1 MLDLVGAPSYCAH
14 EHWGSLASI
23 GTAQGWFRGDMQDG
37 AEPSRRTGLL
47 DLLLDPY
54 LGGHLA
60 AAGDSP
66 EQLARDSEG
75 IGIHELAADDLP
87 RAMELAR
94 PSLQR
99 QRFTGT
105 YACIARGCGLL
116 HEAQLA
122 LDDPGTWLA
131 LDASIAI
138 AYRDLHAWHPR
149 AMAKAGFTHLIRP
162 VQPEFYWDQ
171 APAAAKERRYL
182 RTVLRIDPLLTFWQP
197 ECRRRERLAEWVGI
211 DPVDAAS
218 WREFTA
224 RLFDA
229 AEAGGA
235 LGIKQLQAYTRD
247 LAFASRSDAEVRFRG
262 DLAAA
267 QVCAFQDWV
276 VHACCER
283 AHERGWPHQ
292 IHVGT
297 ANLSR
302 SDPLPLETLA
312 RRYPKMQLVLLHCW
326 PFLKESGW
334 LAKYLPNVYLDACW
348 LPILSPAHL
357 ERALHTWLA
366 YVPQHKIM
374 VSHDATSV
382 EMAAGAAI
390 ILRQSLATALEQVV
404 AWTNVAASEA
414 EQLATAILHDNA
426 PQLYGSKGAI
436 H

>member
-1 MLDLVGAPSYCAH
+1 
-14 EHWGSLASI
+14 
-23 GTAQGWFRGDMQDG
+23 
-37 AEPSRRTGLL
+37 
-47 DLLLDPY
+47 
-54 LGGHLA
+54 
-60 AAGDSP
+60 
-66 EQLARDSEG
+66 
-75 IGIHELAADDLP
+75 
-87 RAMELAR
+87 
-94 PSLQR
+94 
-99 QRFTGT
+99 
-105 YACIARGCGLL
+105 
-116 HEAQLA
+116 
-122 LDDPGTWLA
+122 
-131 LDASIAI
+131 
-138 AYRDLHAWHPR
+138 
-149 AMAKAGFTHLIRP
+149 
-162 VQPEFYWDQ
+162 
-171 APAAAKERRYL
+171 
-182 RTVLRIDPLLTFWQP
+182 
-197 ECRRRERLAEWVGI
+197 
-211 DPVDAAS
+211 
-218 WREFTA
+218 
-224 RLFDA
+224 
-229 AEAGGA
+229 